1 MPNSPLDLSPEAV
14 KEFWL
19 VRHDNA
25 LWRIIASMEAVETWT
40 LDGNPEFEEKLL
52 ALCRTLEN
60 TENFELTQEN
70 NLITILTSLKAS
82 RALRLLQYLDS
93 LKPGTASKLLVHAE
107 VASNDPSDN
116 SGFFLKRNLAFER
129 LQLLGRV
136 FASERVKLALNAI
149 EKDES

>member
-1 MPNSPLDLSPEAV
+1 MSNPLDLSPEGV

-25 LWRIIASMEAVETWT
+25 LWRIISSMEAIEDWT
-40 LDGNPEFEEKLL
+40 MDGDPEFE
-52 ALCRTLEN
+52 AAVTRLCKTLES
-60 TENFELTQEN
+60 TENFELSNEDN
-70 NLITILTSLKAS
+70 FIKILTGLKAS

-107 VASNDPSDN
+107 VASNDPSDPP
-116 SGFFLKRNLAFER
+116 GFFLKRNLVFER

-136 FASERVKLALNAI
+136 FATERVKLVLDAI
-149 EKDES
+149 EKDET